1 MLKLGELGETS
12 FGIVHLS
19 ELGLL
24 SFGMLKSS
32 GLGDIII

>member
-12 FGIVHLS
+12 FGIVQLG

-24 SFGMLKSS
+24 GELWNVK
-32 GLGDIII
+32 IKWVR